1 MDMREAA
8 DRLVV
13 ATDARR
19 IELGKKW
26 KQVYTEAGVTH
37 QTLNRWR
44 NGHPVALLTERA
56 LERALEWAPGA
67 REAIVAGREPTPLD
81 EAPSDTLHI
90 SPTLEQELE
99 LAARLMA
106 AQVQALG
113 LSPEEA
119 EEAWR
124 RAQEAVTQSHLAS
137 PESTPEAHPE
147 ASRRHHA
154 G

>member
-8 DRLVV
+8 DLLVA
-13 ATDARR
+13 ATEARR

-56 LERALEWAPGA
+56 LERALEWGPGA
-67 REAIVAGREPTPLD
+67 RQAIIAGQPPIPLD
-81 EAPSDTLHI
+81 EAPATTLHI
-90 SPTLEQELE
+90 SPSLEQELDF
-99 LAARLMA
+99 AARLMA
-106 AQVQALG
+106 AQVREMG

-119 EEAWR
+119 DEAWR
-124 RAQEAVTQSHLAS
+124 RAQERITQSHQA
-137 PESTPEAHPE
+137 PTREAPEALTDTP
-147 ASRRHHA
+147 RHHSA